1 MTLPSLTASMER
13 IYPFVKRNALKKG
26 IIQNINFQY
35 SMRGDNRIN
44 SDDETISQKGLFY
57 GAKSGIQ
64 HNIPIS
70 TNFKIAKHFNFS
82 LGGNYSEV
90 WTNQTIRK
98 FDYDLLSE
106 SIPAQDTI
114 NGFDRF
120 SKYNYSASIGTTLYL
135 SLIHI

>member
-1 MTLPSLTASMER
+1 
-13 IYPFVKRNALKKG
+13 
-26 IIQNINFQY
+26 
-35 SMRGDNRIN
+35 MRGDNRIN

-57 GAKSGIQ
+57 GAKSGVQ

-98 FDYDLLSE
+98 FDYDLLSDLCRLK
-106 SIPAQDTI
+106 IQLTADRQNITI
-114 NGFDRF
+114 VLR
-120 SKYNYSASIGTTLYL
+120 
-135 SLIHI
+135 